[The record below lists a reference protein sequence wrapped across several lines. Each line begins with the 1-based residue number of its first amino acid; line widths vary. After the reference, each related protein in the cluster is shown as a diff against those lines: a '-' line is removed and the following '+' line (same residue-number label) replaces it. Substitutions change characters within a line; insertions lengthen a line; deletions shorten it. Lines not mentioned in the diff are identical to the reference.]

1 MRFLH
6 PEKGVTLDP
15 DQTLK
20 VIAAGLPRCA
30 TSSLQAALDNELG
43 YAPCMHMAHVAP
55 FADRLKLSYEA
66 LLETD
71 KPKRQAILHKL
82 FDGYAAT
89 CDFPGSFFLD
99 DLLEMYPDAKVI
111 LNKRRSPEAW
121 HRSIVDTIQ
130 FYSTRTYLWT
140 TCLSATDYWH
150 FYCHM
155 ALKKQAERRFGCDSL
170 FNIEMYNL
178 HNDWVKDVAAKQGKE
193 VLDWEPSMGWDP
205 LCKFLDKPVPKTSF
219 PHINDTQNMKVIRLF
234 LIQRGL
240 LKWVAVLSVPV
251 VALGAYFWMM

>member
-6 PEKGVTLDP
+6 PEKGVRLDP

-111 LNKRRSPEAW
+111 LNRRRSPEAW
-121 HRSIVDTIQ
+121 CRSIVDTIQ
-130 FYSTRTYLWT
+130 FFSTRTYFWI

-150 FYCHM
+150 SYCHV
-155 ALKKQAERRFGCDSL
+155 AITKQAQRRFGYGTL
-170 FNIEMYNL
+170 FDIEMYDL

-193 VLDWEPSMGWDP
+193 VLDWEPSMGWEP
-205 LCKFLDKPVPKTSF
+205 LCKFLDKPIPKTSF
-219 PHINDTQNMKVIRLF
+219 PHTNDTQSMKTLARVFVI
-234 LIQRGL
+234 RGL
-240 LKWVAVLSVPV
+240 LKWVAVLSVPA
-251 VALGAYFWMM
+251 VALVAYFWMI